1 MREARE
7 SCQPT
12 LHMMSFDVGK
22 ELPEDA
28 LLGDSGDIP
37 GLVLTGERSLDFIQ
51 KEVHTQLAHLS
62 ARERDIILGVLAGF
76 EPTVFETRGMP
87 RMAPRRRYDMDIPQ
101 RPGSQL
107 VASRP
112 YSVAP
117 HLKAE
122 LWRQIESLV
131 KAGIIRESN
140 TFYSSPALFAPKKD
154 GKLQLCIDY
163 RKQSGTRF

>member
-1 MREARE
+1 
-7 SCQPT
+7 
-12 LHMMSFDVGK
+12 MMGFDVGK

-28 LLGDSGDIP
+28 LVGDSGDIL
-37 GLVLTGERSLDFIQ
+37 GLVPTGERSFDFIQ
-51 KEVHTQLAHLS
+51 KEVHTQLAHLL
-62 ARERDIILGVLAGF
+62 ARQRDIILGVLAGY
-76 EPTVFETRGMP
+76 EPTVFETREMP

-122 LWRQIESLV
+122 LWRQIESLLKV
-131 KAGIIRESN
+131 GIIRKSHS
-140 TFYSSPALFAPKKD
+140 FYSSPVLFAPKTD
-154 GKLQLCIDY
+154 GKLRLCIDY
-163 RKQSGTRF
+163 HGTRS